1 MPLYRD
7 QLYNSTLIFVMTI
20 SQCIVDAMVCGD
32 LFNMLI
38 YVDITLIQQGL
49 VHGEI
54 FSQRDRPSRKFL
66 AHEQTAYST
75 AETRS
80 TDDGI
85 YFNIVIKYIFCLMMS
100 ILKIFCLYGQD
111 FILITAIY
119 IPKHS

>member
-1 MPLYRD
+1 MVRSARD
-7 QLYNSTLIFVMTI
+7 LLDI
-20 SQCIVDAMVCGD
+20 
-32 LFNMLI
+32 LI
-38 YVDITLIQQGL
+38 YVDITPIKQGL

-66 AHEQTAYST
+66 AHEQIAYST

-100 ILKIFCLYGQD
+100 ILKIFCLYWQD

-119 IPKHS
+119 IYT